1 MRRRIAHLLSRL
13 FPADLR
19 AEYGPEIAR
28 DIDRRF
34 EEGRGWAT
42 LADVATAVVRE
53 RRRPP
58 SLLPAPAPGGSS
70 QVTMMMQTLLQDL
83 RFALRMFSRQ
93 PGFTIAAVLTL
104 GLGIGSST
112 AVISLADATLL
123 RPIAAREPDR
133 LAEIDWSQSYPDF
146 REMQKRAEG
155 FDGLLAYANQSGV
168 SVDRRGVVRRVPA
181 TLVSGNYFDLL
192 GVAPAAGRLLNESD
206 ELSGAAPSVVLSYRF
221 WRAAFGSD
229 PSVIGETMRV
239 NARPVI
245 VVGVAPKHFRGL
257 SLANVPDLWM
267 PAAFTPDLAT
277 GFIGRPAALGSNMT
291 WLRVVGRMSGGV
303 TLAQAAG
310 RLDRLYNDLHPEDAG
325 DAGQAREA
333 LTLTPLSSSAL
344 RERDALERFV
354 LLLFVVAAV
363 LLVLGCANVANLL
376 LARASA
382 RRQEIGMRI
391 ALGAGRRRLIGQ
403 MLVESALLGAAG
415 AAAGLGIATLG
426 LRLLGQYQL
435 PGGLL
440 IDDLAPRINGVVMA
454 ASVVLT
460 LLSVLVFGL
469 VPAWLTSRR
478 DVNTVLRESG
488 RTATRTPLGRTLV
501 TLQVTLCVA
510 MVGGGFL
517 FARGLQRGLGFD
529 LGYKPAGVVM
539 MTADP
544 SLERL
549 SGRERSE
556 YVRKTLA
563 TLRADATVQATGV
576 SMTRPMRGSM
586 RMTFRPEGLQG
597 DTPEVGVSLAI
608 VSDGWFEALGMRVLH
623 GRTFAEEDR
632 GAGRVALVSASA
644 ARKFWNTG
652 NAVGRRLRVAA
663 GDDAPVYD
671 VIGVVDD
678 ARYGSVDAETTPH
691 LYLSIFD
698 PTNEDFPGQVHAFVR
713 TRAPASGALA
723 GLRQSMQAADARVP
737 VFDGMTLEQHVA
749 SVLMPQRLG
758 LVLLT
763 AFSIAALVL
772 AAAGVYAIAA
782 YSVASRRREIGIRMA
797 LGADRRR
804 VLSQIMRE
812 GLLPVMLGAIGGIAI
827 QLWASQLAASFVFGL
842 DARAPV
848 QLTGAAAI
856 VVGTAL
862 IALAIPARRAAA
874 LEPTVALRE

>member
-1 MRRRIAHLLSRL
+1 MRRRLSHLLSRL
-13 FPADLR
+13 LPADLR
-19 AEYGPEIAR
+19 AEHGHELAR

-34 EEGRGWAT
+34 DEGRGWAT
-42 LADVATAVVRE
+42 LADVVTAVVRE
-53 RRRPP
+53 RRRQP
-58 SLLPAPAPGGSS
+58 SLLPASAPRRSS
-70 QVTMMMQTLLQDL
+70 QVTRMMQTFFQDL
-83 RFALRMFSRQ
+83 RFALRMFRRQ
-93 PGFTIAAVLTL
+93 PAFTAAAVLTL

-123 RPIAAREPDR
+123 RPIAAREPER
-133 LAEIDWSQSYPDF
+133 LAEVDWSQSYTDF

-168 SVDRRGVVRRVPA
+168 SVEWQGVVRRAPA

-192 GVAPAAGRLLNESD
+192 GVAPAAGRLLNEAD
-206 ELSGAAPSVVLSYRF
+206 EAGGAAPSIVLSHRF
-221 WRAAFGSD
+221 WQSAFGGDSA
-229 PSVIGETMRV
+229 VIGRPLRV
-239 NARPVI
+239 NARPVV
-245 VVGVAPKHFRGL
+245 VVGVAPRHFRGL

-277 GFIGRPAALGSNMT
+277 GFIGRPAALGPNMT
-291 WLRVVGRMSGGV
+291 WLRVVGRLGHDV

-310 RLDRLYNDLHPEDAG
+310 RLDRLSADLHPEDSA
-325 DAGQAREA
+325 DARQAREA
-333 LTLTPLSSSAL
+333 LTLTPLASSAL
-344 RERDALERFV
+344 REREAVERFV
-354 LLLFVVAAV
+354 LLLFIVAAV

-382 RRQEIGMRI
+382 RRQEMGMRI
-391 ALGAGRRRLIGQ
+391 ALGAGRRRLVGQ
-403 MLVESALLGAAG
+403 MLVESVLLGAAG
-415 AAAGLGIATLG
+415 AAAGLAMATVGLG
-426 LRLLGQYQL
+426 LLGQYQL
-435 PGGLL
+435 PGGVL
-440 IDDLAPRINGVVMA
+440 IDDIAPRINGVVLS
-454 ASVVLT
+454 ASVGLT
-460 LLSVLVFGL
+460 LLAVLGFGL
-469 VPAWLTSRR
+469 VPAWLTSRS

-501 TLQVTLCVA
+501 ALQVTLCVA
-510 MVGGGFL
+510 LVGGGFL
-517 FARGLQRGLGFD
+517 FARGLQHGLAFD
-529 LGYKPAGVVM
+529 LGYDPEGVVM

-549 SGRERSE
+549 SARERVD

-563 TLRADATVQATGV
+563 TLRPDATVQAAGV

-586 RMTFRPEGLQG
+586 RMTFRPEGLAG
-597 DTPEVGVSLAI
+597 DKPEVGVSLGM
-608 VSDGWFEALGMRVLH
+608 VSDGWFEAIGLRVIH
-623 GRTFAEEDR
+623 GRTFTERDR
-632 GAGRVALVSASA
+632 GVGRVAVVSASA
-644 ARKFWNTG
+644 ARGFWDTG

-663 GDDAPVYD
+663 GDDAPFYE

-678 ARYGSVDAETTPH
+678 ARYGSVDGETTPH

-698 PTNEDFPGQVHAFVR
+698 PANEDFPGQVHVFAR
-713 TRAPASGALA
+713 TSAPPASALA
-723 GLRQSMQAADARVP
+723 GLRQAMQAADSRVP

-758 LVLLT
+758 LILLT

-782 YSVASRRREIGIRMA
+782 YSVASRRREIGIRIA
-797 LGADRRR
+797 LGADRGR

-812 GLLPVMLGAIGGIAI
+812 GLMPVMLGAIGGVAV
-827 QLWASQLAASFVFGL
+827 QLWASQLAAAFVFGL

-848 QLTGAAAI
+848 PLAGAAAV